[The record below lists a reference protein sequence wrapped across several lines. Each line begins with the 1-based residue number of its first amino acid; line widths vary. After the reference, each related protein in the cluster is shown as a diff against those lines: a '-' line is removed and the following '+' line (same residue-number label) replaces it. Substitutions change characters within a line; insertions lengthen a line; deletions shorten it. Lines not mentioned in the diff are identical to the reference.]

1 MNNQE
6 VLKKDVITGVELRE
20 AFYQSLS
27 FGRIVSISLGRMGFS
42 SIFFD
47 NSGLIE

>member
-6 VLKKDVITGVELRE
+6 VLKKDVITGVKLRE
-20 AFYQSLS
+20 AFYQLLS

-42 SIFFD
+42 YIIFEE
-47 NSGLIE
+47 LP